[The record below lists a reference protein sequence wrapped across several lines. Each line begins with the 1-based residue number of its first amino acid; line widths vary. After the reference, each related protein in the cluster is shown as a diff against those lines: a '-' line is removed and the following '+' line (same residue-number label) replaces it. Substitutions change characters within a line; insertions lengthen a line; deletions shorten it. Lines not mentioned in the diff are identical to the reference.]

1 MEKIK
6 ESAIHP
12 QAVKKAPG
20 SCFRSVVF
28 PAAPRFGRNLY
39 TKSQKK
45 CQQRKRKINTQLN
58 NLMNHLA

>member
-20 SCFRSVVF
+20 SCYRSVVY
-28 PAAPRFGRNLY
+28 PAAQRFGRNLY
-39 TKSQKK
+39 TKSQK
-45 CQQRKRKINTQLN
+45 NVN
-58 NLMNHLA
+58 NGSEK